1 MGGLHSQEGRLAK
14 RMRMLNFGMAVEAKM
29 VEVRI
34 VMFREIAMD
43 LDTSIGTIKSV
54 LLQDFNLNNRH
65 AKRVSQLLKNQTH
78 GEYFFLKNL
87 PEAVYIPNLQK
98 LLAIDKSW
106 IFISTYEPKK
116 WL

>member
-1 MGGLHSQEGRLAK
+1 
-14 RMRMLNFGMAVEAKM
+14 MLNCGMAVEAKM

-54 LLQDFNLNNRH
+54 LLEDFNLNNRH

-78 GEYFFLKNL
+78 G
-87 PEAVYIPNLQK
+87 
-98 LLAIDKSW
+98 
-106 IFISTYEPKK
+106 
-116 WL
+116 